1 MTPRLRPKQQRFVQE
16 YLIDLNGTRAAIRAG
31 YSTRT
36 AASIANENLRKPE
49 IAAAI
54 DSARAEMQLRTE
66 VTADRVIQEL
76 AKIAF
81 LDVRKLFSPDG
92 SLKAVHELDD
102 DTAAA
107 LVSLDVR
114 LTESES
120 GEITK
125 TARIKLADKR
135 AALVDLGRHLG
146 IFDVKREQEAENP
159 LARLIQEVQGTAL
172 PVVANPPV
180 DEDEG
185 DEDDVPA

>member
-1 MTPRLRPKQQRFVQE
+1 MPTNRLRPKQQRFVNE
-16 YLIDLNGTRAAIRAG
+16 YLVDLNGTRAAIRAG
-31 YSTRT
+31 YSART

-54 DSARAEMQLRTE
+54 DAARTDMQVRTE
-66 VTADRVIQEL
+66 VTADRVIKEL

-81 LDVRKLFSPDG
+81 LDVRKLFSADG

-107 LVSLDVR
+107 VVNLDVR

-120 GEITK
+120 GEITM

-146 IFDVKREQEAENP
+146 IFDAKREQEAENP
-159 LARLIQEVQGTAL
+159 LARLIREVQGTSL
-172 PVVANPPV
+172 PIVANPPG
-180 DEDEG
+180 DEDEV
-185 DEDDVPA
+185 EDDAAA

>member
-1 MTPRLRPKQQRFVQE
+1 MPTNHLRPKQQRFVHE
-16 YLIDLNGTRAAIRAG
+16 YLVDLNGTRAAIRAG
-31 YSTRT
+31 YSART

-49 IAAAI
+49 IDA
-54 DSARAEMQLRTE
+54 ARAEMQVRTE

-81 LDVRKLFSPDG
+81 LDARKLFRSDG

-135 AALVDLGRHLG
+135 GALVDLGRHLG

-159 LARLIQEVQGTAL
+159 LARLIREVQGTSL
-172 PVVANPPV
+172 PIVANPPGDD
-180 DEDEG
+180 DEV
-185 DEDDVPA
+185 EDDAAA

>member
-1 MTPRLRPKQQRFVQE
+1 MPSNRLRPKQQRFVDE
-16 YLIDLNGTRAAIRAG
+16 YLVDLNGTRAAIRAG
-31 YSTRT
+31 YSART

-54 DSARAEMQLRTE
+54 DAARAEMQVRTE

-81 LDVRKLFSPDG
+81 LDVRKLFNADG

-114 LTESES
+114 LTESEN

-146 IFDVKREQEAENP
+146 IFDAKRELAVEDP
-159 LARLIQEVQGTAL
+159 LSRLIREVQGTTL
-172 PVVANPPV
+172 PIVANPPR
-180 DEDEG
+180 DEEDEG
-185 DEDDVPA
+185 DVSG

>member
-16 YLIDLNGTRAAIRAG
+16 YMIDLNGTRAAIRAG
-31 YSTRT
+31 YSPRT

-54 DSARAEMQLRTE
+54 DAARTEMQVRTE

-81 LDVRKLFSPDG
+81 LDARKLFSADG

-159 LARLIQEVQGTAL
+159 LARLIHEVQGTAL
-172 PVVANPPV
+172 PIVANPPRDDEE
-180 DEDEG
+180 DEDE
-185 DEDDVPA
+185 AA